1 MSEGPVAFAR
11 VFEEICAPAGASRAA
26 IRRAFDAIL
35 AGAWTPVQVAGF
47 AVALRMR
54 GEDATI
60 IAAAAEAMRAVMLEV
75 EHGLPAVLDTCGTG
89 GDGLGTLNIS
99 TAAAVVVA
107 ACGQPVAKHGNRSV
121 SSRSGSA
128 DVLEAL
134 DLPID
139 VPPARQAEV
148 LRRVGITFLFA
159 PAHHPAMRHAA
170 QARRELALRTVF
182 NALGPIA
189 NPARATHQLIGTY
202 DHGLRAI
209 LAATLCELGSR
220 RAWIVRGDD
229 GLDEVSPFGPT
240 QVTEL
245 SGGAITERVIRPED
259 FGMRPSPPGA
269 IRGGDAAE
277 NAAAILS
284 ILRGEAH
291 PAREA
296 VILNA
301 AAALAVA
308 REATDTDALPASAE
322 EAARAIDEGAAMRT
336 LEAWRKAAR
345 QARDEAP

>member
-1 MSEGPVAFAR
+1 VSEGPIAFAP
-11 VFEEICAPAGASRAA
+11 VFEEICAPGGASRAV

-35 AGAWTPVQVAGF
+35 SGAWTPVQVAGF

-54 GEDATI
+54 GEDATT
-60 IAAAAEAMRAVMLEV
+60 IAAAAEAMRAVMVEV
-75 EHGLPAVLDTCGTG
+75 DHGLPAVLDTCGTG
-89 GDGLGTLNIS
+89 GDGLGTLNLS

-121 SSRSGSA
+121 SSRAGSA

-148 LRRVGITFLFA
+148 LRRANITFLFA

-209 LAATLCELGSR
+209 LASTLSELGSR
-220 RAWIVRGDD
+220 RAWIVRGED

-240 QVTEL
+240 HVTEL
-245 SGGAITERVIRPED
+245 VGGEIRERVIRPED
-259 FGMRPSPPGA
+259 FGLCPSPPGA
-269 IRGGDAAE
+269 IKGGDAAE
-277 NAAAILS
+277 NAASILA

-308 REATDTDALPASAE
+308 RESTEANALPAFAA
-322 EAARAIDEGAAMRT
+322 EAAETIANGRAMRT
-336 LEAWRKAAR
+336 LEAWRRAAR
-345 QARDEAP
+345 QARTEAP